1 MLLRTAILVGLTV
14 ASTAFV
20 APLELLQRTR
30 PMVARQPA
38 VAPRMAATPPTVV
51 ARRDALASAA
61 ALALLGIAPLPAMA
75 SGGATAGKYTTQ
87 PIAKRRY
94 FGRVKQGVFEFLQ
107 MEDPIFKVRGGPA
120 PRGPISHTHL
130 GLAWRARRAT

>member
-1 MLLRTAILVGLTV
+1 MLVGLTV
-14 ASTAFV
+14 ASAAFV
-20 APLELLQRTR
+20 APLELLQRQR

-38 VAPRMAATPPTVV
+38 MAPCIMAATPPAVF
-51 ARRDALASAA
+51 ARRDALAAAA

-94 FGRVKQGVFEFLQ
+94 FGRVKQGVFEFLA
-107 MEDPIFKVRGGPA
+107 MEGPVFKVRGRPA
-120 PRGPISHTHL
+120 PRGPTLPTHTRSGL
-130 GLAWRARRAT
+130 GLRVRRAT

>member
-1 MLLRTAILVGLTV
+1 
-14 ASTAFV
+14 
-20 APLELLQRTR
+20 
-30 PMVARQPA
+30 
-38 VAPRMAATPPTVV
+38 
-51 ARRDALASAA
+51 
-61 ALALLGIAPLPAMA
+61 MA

-130 GLAWRARRAT
+130 GRAWRARRAT